1 MVLATQMT
9 STQVASWLKHLAVEA
24 PLDKEGRF
32 AFLGP
37 VHTTRTGWVVRA
49 RSSDG
54 KEVAL
59 RLLRPELVAEEA
71 DRELFF
77 AWARACAKVE
87 HARLA
92 RLVDVGT
99 LVTPE
104 NLELLFAASPWVGG
118 ATLKHMLQG
127 RGQGLPAEQAFHVV
141 GQVAAA
147 LAAVH
152 SAGVVHGELRPSL
165 VVLDRKQN
173 TTLIGLGVPPRLRRR
188 AELLGFGAWATA
200 PWAPPERLASDGET
214 VEPTADVYQLALL
227 TYEAFAGIPYPR
239 WTAPDLLSDMV
250 DYMPP
255 AMDGLLQ
262 KCLGDPELRP
272 ASALEFLAELRDVE
286 AAYEQNLRDRKAR
299 WKITG
304 KQLKEWAEALL
315 QQTHPPYELVLSLAH
330 RAKAHRGPLSLGASL
345 ERELAE
351 LAHRAQAGLRQRLAS
366 TFKKLLE
373 DKDFAAAQ
381 SFLDRV
387 AEELPGEEVVE
398 HYVRLEKERAQ
409 ASPGKTPEAVKAL
422 LSFLKKPELSFAARL
437 TVVEALES
445 LMGGVVVSAPVGF
458 VKPQGKLQVVETFVV
473 QGQPLTVVLGPVMR
487 LGRGSFSQFGNH
499 VDLAPP
505 LEKVAEDSA
514 LLLLAQSISRAGHVE
529 FRIGAQG
536 LEAFCLGTHGM
547 TLDGVTL
554 GRGEAAPIR
563 LEGSLVVARGA
574 TKGVY
579 RLVQSPEG
587 EVLALLVEF
596 AEGVAAGKKA
606 VWVLQRLPLMLLHP
620 EVGDC
625 GVADPTP
632 EGWVVEATTAGL
644 RLGGLPLDVGARR
657 VWQPEEKLVLPSE
670 VEVVREGV

>member
-1 MVLATQMT
+1 MVLATQLT
-9 STQVASWLKHLAVEA
+9 SAQVDSWLKRLAVEA

-32 AFLGP
+32 VFLGP

-49 RSSDG
+49 RRVEG

-71 DRELFF
+71 DRELFL
-77 AWARACAKVE
+77 AWAQACARVE

-92 RLVDVGT
+92 RLLEAGSLLTAD
-99 LVTPE
+99 
-104 NLELLFAASPWVGG
+104 NFELLFAESPWVGG

-152 SAGVVHGELRPSL
+152 ATGVVHGELRPSL

-173 TTLIGLGVPPRLRRR
+173 ATLIGLGVPPRLRRR

-214 VEPTADVYQLALL
+214 VEPNADVYQLALL
-227 TYEAFAGIPYPR
+227 AYEAFAGIPYPR
-239 WTAPDLLSDMV
+239 WTTPDLLSDMV
-250 DYMPP
+250 DYMPL
-255 AMDGLLQ
+255 AMDELLQ
-262 KCLGDPELRP
+262 KCLGDPDLRP
-272 ASALEFLAELRDVE
+272 ASALEFLAQLRDVE
-286 AAYEQNLRDRKAR
+286 AGYDQNVRDRKAR
-299 WKITG
+299 TKVSG
-304 KQLKEWAEALL
+304 KQLKEWAETLL
-315 QQTHPPYELVLSLAH
+315 EQTYPPYELVLSLAQK
-330 RAKAHRGPLSLGASL
+330 AKAQRGLLSLSSSL
-345 ERELAE
+345 ERELSE

-373 DKDFAAAQ
+373 DRDFTAAQ

-398 HYVRLEKERAQ
+398 HYVRLERERAQ

-422 LSFLKKPELSFAARL
+422 LGFLKKPELSFAARL

-445 LMGGVVVSAPVGF
+445 LLGGVVVAAPVGF
-458 VKPQGKLQVVETFVV
+458 VKPQGKLQVVETFRV
-473 QGQPLTVVLGPVMR
+473 QDQPVTVVLGPVMR
-487 LGRGSFSQFGNH
+487 LGRGSFTQFGNH

-536 LEAFCLGTHGM
+536 LEAFCLGTHGI

-554 GRGEAAPIR
+554 ARGESAPIR

-587 EVLALLVEF
+587 EVLALWVEF

-606 VWVLQRLPLMLLHP
+606 LWVLQRLPLSLLHP

-625 GVADPTP
+625 GLADPTP
-632 EGWVVEATTAGL
+632 EGWVVEATTSGL
-644 RLGGLPLDVGARR
+644 RLGGLPLEVGVRR
-657 VWQPEEKLVLPSE
+657 VWQPEEKLVLPGE
-670 VEVVREGV
+670 VEVIREGV

>member
-1 MVLATQMT
+1 MVLATPIT
-9 STQVASWLKHLAVEA
+9 SAQVSFWLKNLAVEA

-32 AFLGP
+32 VYLGP

-49 RSSDG
+49 RSGDG

-71 DRELFF
+71 DKELFL
-77 AWARACAKVE
+77 AWVGACSKAE

-92 RLVDVGT
+92 RLLEAGT
-99 LVTPE
+99 LLTPE
-104 NLELLFAASPWVGG
+104 NVGLLFATSPWVGG
-118 ATLKHMLQG
+118 TTLKHMLQG

-152 SAGVVHGELRPSL
+152 GAGVVHGELRPSL
-165 VVLDRKQN
+165 VVLDRRQN
-173 TTLIGLGVPPRLRRR
+173 ATLIGLGVPPRLRRR
-188 AELLGFGAWATA
+188 AELLGFGAWSTA
-200 PWAPPERLASDGET
+200 PWAPPERLVSDGEIE
-214 VEPTADVYQLALL
+214 EPTADVYQLALL

-239 WTAPDLLSDMV
+239 WTAPDLLSDLV
-250 DYMPP
+250 DFMPL
-255 AMDGLLQ
+255 AMDELLQ
-262 KCLGDPELRP
+262 KCLADPDLRP
-272 ASALEFLAELRDVE
+272 ASALEFLAQLRDVE
-286 AAYEQNLRDRKAR
+286 AGYEQNLRERKAR
-299 WKITG
+299 VKISG
-304 KQLKEWAEALL
+304 KQLKEWAESLL
-315 QQTHPPYELVLSLAH
+315 EQTHPPYELVLALTH
-330 RAKAHRGPLSLGASL
+330 KGKAHRGPLSLSTSL
-345 ERELAE
+345 ERELSE
-351 LAHRAQAGLRQRLAS
+351 LSHRAQAGLRQRLAS
-366 TFKKLLE
+366 TFNKLLA
-373 DKDFAAAQ
+373 DRDFTAAQ
-381 SFLDRV
+381 GFLDRV
-387 AEELPGEEVVE
+387 AEELPGEEVVG

-409 ASPGKTPEAVKAL
+409 ALPGKTPEAVRAL
-422 LSFLKKPELSFAARL
+422 LGFLKKPELSFAARL

-445 LMGGVVVSAPVGF
+445 LVGGVVVAAPVGF

-473 QGQPLTVVLGPVMR
+473 QGEPVTVVLGPVMR

-514 LLLLAQSISRAGHVE
+514 LLLLAQSISRAGHLE

-536 LEAFCLGTHGM
+536 LEAFCLGTHGI

-554 GRGEAAPIR
+554 TRGEAAPIR
-563 LEGSLVVARGA
+563 VEGSLVVARGA

-579 RLVQSPEG
+579 RLIQSPEG
-587 EVLALLVEF
+587 EVLVLWVEF

-606 VWVLQRLPLMLLHP
+606 AWVLQRLPLGILHP
-620 EVGDC
+620 DVGDC

-644 RLGGLPLDVGARR
+644 RLGGLPLEVGWRR

-670 VEVVREGV
+670 VEVVRERA